1 MNILYL
7 HTHDTGRYIQPYGC
21 GLPTPNLQRLAE
33 EGTLFRQAYCTGPT
47 CSPSRAGL
55 LTGKMPHSNGMWG
68 LAHRGFSLFR
78 PQEHLVAWL
87 AGCGYETVLCGIQHE
102 TEKPETLGYQ
112 EILGDADYSMGKC
125 NRDWVEFD
133 LGNAG
138 AAAEFLARPHEKPF
152 FLSMGLFNTHR
163 VFPQV
168 DDPAEADYV
177 QVPPQICDTPANRLD
192 MAGFIKSLKTADQAA
207 GIVLDGLKRS
217 GHENDTLVI
226 FTTDHG
232 PAFPDMKCTLY
243 DSGIGVSLILK
254 YPGNPMAGQVC
265 DALVSHLDLYPTV
278 CRLAGVPE
286 PEGLQGASLLPLLE
300 GTAHEI
306 HPYVFSEINFH
317 VAYEPARCVRGQ
329 RFKYIRRYSA
339 YDRPMPSNCDD
350 SPAKAECAAA
360 GFYQRRQ
367 PAELL
372 FDLVCDPLERVNLA
386 QELDFAA
393 VRRQYAAIL
402 EAWMRRTGDPLLE
415 STMIPPKGALV
426 NYPDSPSPAE
436 KVFIEDFS
444 ELI

>member
-1 MNILYL
+1 MLY
-7 HTHDTGRYIQPYGC
+7 HYNHVEHVGE
-21 GLPTPNLQRLAE
+21 LAE
-33 EGTLFRQAYCTGPT
+33 QRRARNGVERLPGHRQVGIAAFLCGVHPQ
-47 CSPSRAGL
+47 REVGL
-55 LTGKMPHSNGMWG
+55 QHVDVV
-68 LAHRGFSLFR
+68 HRGIIAALGVGCDVRERAFDVLR
-78 PQEHLVAWL
+78 HL
-87 AGCGYETVLCGIQHE
+87 G
-102 TEKPETLGYQ
+102 
-112 EILGDADYSMGKC
+112 
-125 NRDWVEFD
+125 
-133 LGNAG
+133 
-138 AAAEFLARPHEKPF
+138 
-152 FLSMGLFNTHR
+152 
-163 VFPQV
+163 
-168 DDPAEADYV
+168 
-177 QVPPQICDTPANRLD
+177 
-192 MAGFIKSLKTADQAA
+192 
-207 GIVLDGLKRS
+207 
-217 GHENDTLVI
+217 
-226 FTTDHG
+226 
-232 PAFPDMKCTLY
+232 AFPDMKCTLY

-317 VAYEPARCVRGQ
+317 VAYEPVRCVRGQ

-415 STMIPPKGALV
+415 GTMIPPKGALV